1 MSIDNNQEVI
11 NTVSIDDVN
20 LDNLGQVYVD
30 DDNNNK
36 VEVKEEQKHFLQA
49 LREAIDKQ
57 IANDDNLSFN
67 TEDEFEMKKE
77 AINDPSYYWNI
88 VKSELDSTGN
98 VIGDE
103 ERINEIK
110 DDKKFK
116 LEQEKRVKQGLPM
129 EDYYPDLDMN
139 VRIRTLQQDLSNEN
153 GANKTFDLNSTSEE
167 TLRNQIG
174 SQGGL

>member
-1 MSIDNNQEVI
+1 MNDNKQQNQ
-11 NTVSIDDVN
+11 
-20 LDNLGQVYVD
+20 QQ
-30 DDNNNK
+30 
-36 VEVKEEQKHFLQA
+36 EQKHFLQA
-49 LREAIDKQ
+49 MKEAIDKQ
-57 IANDDNLSFN
+57 INQANNDDINVSLNSDN
-67 TEDEFEMKKE
+67 EFEMKKE

-98 VIGDE
+98 VVGDE

-129 EDYYPDLDMN
+129 EDYYPDLDMK
-139 VRIRTLQQDLSNEN
+139 VRIQTLQQNLSNEN
-153 GANKTFDLNSTSEE
+153 GANKTFDLASASEE
-167 TLRNQIG
+167 TLREQIG

>member
-1 MSIDNNQEVI
+1 MNDNKQQNQQQEP
-11 NTVSIDDVN
+11 
-20 LDNLGQVYVD
+20 
-30 DDNNNK
+30 
-36 VEVKEEQKHFLQA
+36 KHFLQA

-67 TEDEFEMKKE
+67 TENEFEMKKE

-98 VIGDE
+98 VVGDE

-110 DDKKFK
+110 EDEKFK
-116 LEQEKRVKQGLPM
+116 LEQEKRVHDGLPM
-129 EDYYPDLDMN
+129 EEYYPDLDMN
-139 VRIRTLQQDLSNEN
+139 VRIRTLQQYLSNEN
-153 GANKTFDLNSTSEE
+153 GANKTFDLASASEE
-167 TLRNQIG
+167 TLRKQIG

>member
-1 MSIDNNQEVI
+1 MKNEKNSKS
-11 NTVSIDDVN
+11 T
-20 LDNLGQVYVD
+20 
-30 DDNNNK
+30 
-36 VEVKEEQKHFLQA
+36 EEPKHFLQA

-98 VIGDE
+98 VVGDE

-153 GANKTFDLNSTSEE
+153 GANKTFDLNSASEE
-167 TLRNQIG
+167 TLREQIG

>member
-1 MSIDNNQEVI
+1 MNDNEQQNQQQEP
-11 NTVSIDDVN
+11 
-20 LDNLGQVYVD
+20 
-30 DDNNNK
+30 
-36 VEVKEEQKHFLQA
+36 KHFLQVMK
-49 LREAIDKQ
+49 EAIDKQ
-57 IANDDNLSFN
+57 INQANNDDINVSFN
-67 TEDEFEMKKE
+67 TDNEFEMKKE

-98 VIGDE
+98 VVGDE

-116 LEQEKRVKQGLPM
+116 LEQEKRVKQGLQM

-139 VRIRTLQQDLSNEN
+139 VRIRTLQQNLSNEN
-153 GANKTFDLNSTSEE
+153 GANKTFDLASASEE
-167 TLRNQIG
+167 TLREQIG